1 MVAYL
6 YFQFPGILSFDQS
19 CLCKFIKAFPG
30 VYNLIVLG
38 LGTSLSKVQIQFDYD
53 GLDFGGPQVFK
64 INIKPYLPPSKF
76 TWIIQIF
83 AFQSR
88 TPDF

>member
-1 MVAYL
+1 ME
-6 YFQFPGILSFDQS
+6 

-30 VYNLIVLG
+30 VLG
-38 LGTSLSKVQIQFDYD
+38 RLQSNCVETGNYIASLNNVRIQFDYD
-53 GLDFGGPQVFK
+53 GLDFEGPQVFK
-64 INIKPYLPPSKF
+64 SNIKPYLAPSTF

-88 TPDF
+88 TRISD